1 MLGDITNT
9 GKKAVNGGEKVTE
22 ATTPMVKFSEA
33 GQKQKFAKTPTCYSC
48 ISTLATPRT
57 VARKSNFVSSQDSGR
72 FGFGNQ
78 MLSSPEDSS
87 AANLGLQNYSS
98 ASARE
103 ISDQLA
109 YMGL

>member
-9 GKKAVNGGEKVTE
+9 DKKAVNRGEKVTE

-33 GQKQKFAKTPTCYSC
+33 GQKFAKTPTCYSC
-48 ISTLATPRT
+48 ISTLATPQT
-57 VARKSNFVSSQDSGR
+57 VARKSNFVSSQDSDR